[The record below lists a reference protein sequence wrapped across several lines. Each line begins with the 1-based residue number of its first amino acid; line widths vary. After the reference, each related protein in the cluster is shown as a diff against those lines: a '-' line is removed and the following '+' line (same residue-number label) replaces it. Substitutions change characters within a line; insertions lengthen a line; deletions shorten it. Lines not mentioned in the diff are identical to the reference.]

1 MQILTAAINF
11 AAVFICDQRTM
22 KQFYNSTVKEVAR
35 ELGTDVSKGLKKDEI
50 ESRIGKYGKNMLVQK
65 KNRSFFSMFIAQ
77 FKSFMIIL
85 LIIAAIISGIMGEWL
100 DTYIIMGIL
109 LLNAFIGAYQE
120 FKAQKSLESL
130 KKMSA
135 PMAKVIR
142 DGEEMVINVEDVVPG
157 DVVELEVGDIV
168 PADIRIT
175 ESVNMS
181 IQESSMTG
189 ESVPVEKSTEVLPD
203 EEIPLGDRKNMA
215 YSSGIVTFGHGKG
228 IAVGTGM
235 NTEIGKIAK
244 MLGGESDTQT
254 PMQIRLEKLGK
265 VIGIASVAICAIIFV
280 IGILNDHNVISMLM
294 VAVSLAVAAI
304 PEGLPA
310 ISTIILSMGVRRM
323 VKHNAIIRK
332 LPSVETLGCT
342 TVICSDKTGTLTKN
356 QMTVVEEFTPS
367 GNLDRLITISVLCC
381 DAKVVKNSEGGVTR
395 VGDPTEIALI
405 DLGEKHGTV
414 KSALDASCPRVGEV
428 AFDSSRKRM
437 STINRMQDGSLQINT
452 KGGLDEVLSV
462 CDRIETAE
470 GVRKITPEDIADL
483 QARNQRM
490 ADSALRVLA
499 MAYRPAEKV
508 SSDVDE
514 VEKDL
519 IFTGITG
526 MIDPEREEVIGAIK
540 ECHDAGI
547 RTIMITGDHKA
558 TALAIATKIG
568 IHKEGDLAITGTE
581 LDKIDEETFD
591 RTVDKYTVYARIAPE
606 QKVKIVTAWQKKGE
620 IVAMTGDGVNDAPAL
635 KQADIGVSMGI
646 TGTEVAKDASD
657 MILSDDNFVTIVS
670 AVSEGRRIYDNIL
683 KTVLFLLSTN
693 LGEVLLLFVAS
704 ILNMGIPLLPIHILW
719 INLVSETF
727 PALAL
732 SLDPAARDIMKKQPR
747 GKGKQ
752 FMDKGMI
759 WRISYQG
766 VMMGAITLVAFII
779 GKNMGMEMY
788 GNAGAAE
795 SLGQTMAFAS
805 LIAAKLVHAGNL
817 HSNTESRFKFNPLE
831 NKPLIFAIG
840 ASLVFSLAV
849 LLVPSFAEAFSFSS
863 MGRDQWLTVAGLALV
878 PLVVVELFKAF
889 RWNGK

>member
-1 MQILTAAINF
+1 ME
-11 AAVFICDQRTM
+11 
-22 KQFYNSTVKEVAR
+22 QFYNKSIEDVAR
-35 ELGTDVSKGLKKDEI
+35 EMGSDPEKGLKSGEI
-50 ESRIGKYGKNMLVQK
+50 ASRIEKYGKNTLVQK
-65 KNRSFFSMFIAQ
+65 KNKPFMLMFIEQ

-85 LIIAAIISGIMGEWL
+85 LIIAAAISGYMGWKTEEGLL
-100 DTYIIMGIL
+100 DTYIILGIL
-109 LLNAFIGAYQE
+109 LLNAIIGAYQE

-130 KKMSA
+130 KKMAA
-135 PMAKVIR
+135 PMAKVVR
-142 DGEEMVINVEDVVPG
+142 DGEAMVVNVEDVVPG
-157 DVVELEVGDIV
+157 DLVELEVGDIV

-189 ESVPVEKSTEVLPD
+189 ESVPVEKTPDTLPD
-203 EEIPLGDRKNMA
+203 GDIPLGDRTNMA
-215 YSSGIVTFGHGKG
+215 YSSGVVTFGHGKG
-228 IAVGTGM
+228 IVVGTGM
-235 NTEIGKIAK
+235 NTEIGKIAD

-254 PMQIRLEKLGK
+254 PMQVRLEKLGK
-265 VIGIASVAICAIIFV
+265 VIGIASVVICAVIFL
-280 IGILNDHNVISMLM
+280 IGILNHRDPVGMFM

-356 QMTVVEEFTPS
+356 QMTVVEEYTPS
-367 GNLDRLITISVLCC
+367 GKLDRLVTISVLCC
-381 DAKVVKNSEGGVTR
+381 DAKEVKNNEGGITK

-405 DLGEKHGTV
+405 DLGRQNGVEKAELET
-414 KSALDASCPRVGEV
+414 ACPRVGEV

-437 STINRMQDGSLQINT
+437 STINRMQDGSLQINV
-452 KGGLDEVLSV
+452 KGGLDEILSV
-462 CDRIETAE
+462 CTKIETAD
-470 GVRKITPEDIADL
+470 GVRDIAPADISDL
-483 QARNQRM
+483 QKRNQKM
-490 ADSALRVLA
+490 AESALRVLA
-499 MAYRPAEKV
+499 MAYRPADEV
-508 SSDVDE
+508 SSEMEE

-519 IFTGITG
+519 IFVGITG
-526 MIDPEREEVIGAIK
+526 MIDPEREEVIGAIQ

-547 RTIMITGDHKA
+547 RTVMITGDHKA
-558 TALAIATKIG
+558 TALAIASKIG
-568 IHKEGDLAITGTE
+568 IYNEGDLAITGTE
-581 LDKIDEETFD
+581 LEKIDD
-591 RTVDKYTVYARIAPE
+591 RTFEENVGKYSVYARIAPE

-657 MILSDDNFVTIVS
+657 MVLSDDNFVTIVS

-683 KTVLFLLSTN
+683 KTILFLLSTN

-704 ILNMGIPLLPIHILW
+704 IFNMGIPLLPIHILW

-732 SLDPAARDIMKKQPR
+732 SLDPASKDIMKKKSR
-747 GKGKQ
+747 GQNKQ
-752 FMDKGMI
+752 FMDKSMI

-766 VMMGAITLVAFII
+766 VMMGAITLAAFVI
-779 GKNMGMEMY
+779 GKNMGMDIFS
-788 GNAGAAE
+788 GDASAAE

-817 HSNTESRFKFNPLE
+817 HSNTESRFKFNPLA

-840 ASLVFSLAV
+840 ASLIFSLSV
-849 LLVPSFAEAFSFSS
+849 LLVPSLADAFSFSRL
-863 MGRDQWLTVAGLALV
+863 GCEQWLTIAGLALV
-878 PLVVVELFKAF
+878 PLVIVEIFKLLK
-889 RWNGK
+889 WNGK

>member
-1 MQILTAAINF
+1 MKNF
-11 AAVFICDQRTM
+11 YSESAEDV
-22 KQFYNSTVKEVAR
+22 SR
-35 ELGTDVSKGLKKDEI
+35 EFGTDPVRGLKKDEI
-50 ESRIGKYGKNMLVQK
+50 AERIGRYGKNTLVQK
-65 KNRSFFSMFIAQ
+65 KNKPFFAMFVAQ

-85 LIIAAIISGIMGEWL
+85 LIIAAVISGIMGVKTGEGLL

-130 KKMSA
+130 KKMAA
-135 PMAKVIR
+135 PMAKVVR
-142 DGEEMVINVEDVVPG
+142 DGEAMVVNVEDVVPG
-157 DVVELEVGDIV
+157 DLVELEVGDIV

-175 ESVNMS
+175 EACNMS

-189 ESVPVEKSTEVLPD
+189 ESVPVEKNPETLAD
-203 EEIPLGDRKNMA
+203 EDIPLGDRKNMA
-215 YSSGIVTFGHGKG
+215 YSSGVVTFGHGKG
-228 IAVGTGM
+228 IVVGTGM
-235 NTEIGKIAK
+235 NTEIGKIAD

-254 PMQIRLEKLGK
+254 PMQVRLEKLGK
-265 VIGIASVAICAIIFV
+265 VIGSASVLICVVIFI
-280 IGILNDHNVISMLM
+280 IGILYGRPVINMLM

-323 VKHNAIIRK
+323 VRHNAIIRK

-356 QMTVVEEFTPS
+356 QMTVVEEYPSS
-367 GNLDRLITISVLCC
+367 GNPDRLIAISVLCC
-381 DAKVVKNSEGGVTR
+381 DAKEVKNSDGGTTM

-405 DLGEKHGTV
+405 DLGAKHGV
-414 KSALDASCPRVGEV
+414 HKAAFDAECPRVGEV
-428 AFDSSRKRM
+428 AFDSTRKRM
-437 STINRMQDGSLQINT
+437 STINMMQDGGLQVNV

-462 CDRIETAE
+462 CSRIETAE
-470 GVRKITPEDIADL
+470 GVRKITGEDIAGL
-483 QARNQRM
+483 QERNSKM

-499 MAYRPAEKV
+499 MAYKPVDKV
-508 SSDVDE
+508 STEMEE
-514 VEKDL
+514 VESDL
-519 IFTGITG
+519 IFAGMTG
-526 MIDPEREEVIGAIK
+526 MIDPEREEVVGAIQ

-558 TALAIATKIG
+558 TALAIASKIG
-568 IHKEGDLAITGTE
+568 IHRDGDLSITGTE
-581 LDKIDEETFD
+581 LEKMDEKTFD
-591 RTVDKYTVYARIAPE
+591 ENVDKYTVYARIAPE

-683 KTVLFLLSTN
+683 KTILFLLSTN
-693 LGEVLLLFVAS
+693 LGEVLLLFVTS
-704 ILNMGIPLLPIHILW
+704 IFNMGIPLLPIHILW

-732 SLDPAARDIMKKQPR
+732 SLDPAAKDIMKKSPR

-752 FMDKGMI
+752 FMDKGMV

-766 VMMGAITLVAFII
+766 VMMGAITLVAFLL
-779 GKNMGMEMY
+779 GKRMGMEIS
-788 GNAGAAE
+788 GSAAAAE
-795 SLGQTMAFAS
+795 SMGQTMAFAS

-817 HSNTESRFKFNPLE
+817 HSNTESRFRFNPLE
-831 NKPLIFAIG
+831 NKPLIFAIF
-840 ASLVFSLAV
+840 ASLLFSLAV
-849 LLVPSFAEAFSFSS
+849 LLVPSFSKAFSFSS
-863 MGRDQWLTVAGLALV
+863 EMGCTQWLTVAGLALV
-878 PLVVVELFKAF
+878 PLVVVEVFKALK
-889 RWNGK
+889 WNGK

>member
-1 MQILTAAINF
+1 ME
-11 AAVFICDQRTM
+11 
-22 KQFYNSTVKEVAR
+22 KFYSKSIEDVSR
-35 ELGTDVSKGLKKDEI
+35 EMGTDTAKGLKNDEI
-50 ESRIGKYGKNMLVQK
+50 AARIAKFGKNTLVQK
-65 KNRSFFSMFIAQ
+65 KNKSFFAMFISQ
-77 FKSFMIIL
+77 FKSFMILL
-85 LIIAAIISGIMGEWL
+85 LIIAAVISGVMGIKTGEGLL

-130 KKMSA
+130 KKMAA
-135 PMAKVIR
+135 PMAKVVR
-142 DGEEMVINVEDVVPG
+142 DGESMVVNVEDVVPG
-157 DVVELEVGDIV
+157 DLVEMEVGDIV

-189 ESVPVEKSTEVLPD
+189 ESVPVEKSPETLANED
-203 EEIPLGDRKNMA
+203 IPLGDRKNMA
-215 YSSGIVTFGHGKG
+215 YSSGVVTFGHGKG
-228 IAVGTGM
+228 IVVGTGM
-235 NTEIGKIAK
+235 NTEIGKIAD

-254 PMQIRLEKLGK
+254 PMQARLENLGK
-265 VIGIASVAICAIIFV
+265 VIGTASVAICAIIFV
-280 IGILNDHNVISMLM
+280 IGVLYGRPVINMLM

-356 QMTVVEEFTPS
+356 QMTVVEEYTAS
-367 GNLDRLITISVLCC
+367 GGLDRLIEISVLCC
-381 DAKVVKNSEGGVTR
+381 DAKVVKNNEGGTTS
-395 VGDPTEIALI
+395 VGDPTEIALL
-405 DLGEKHGTV
+405 DLGEKHGV
-414 KSALDASCPRVGEV
+414 RKAELESACPREGEV
-428 AFDSSRKRM
+428 AFDSTRKRM
-437 STINRMQDGSLQINT
+437 STINRMKDGSLQANV

-462 CDRIETAE
+462 CTRIEDAE
-470 GVRKITPEDIADL
+470 GVRKITADDIADL
-483 QARNQRM
+483 QKRNQKM

-499 MAYRPAEKV
+499 MAYKPVEKV

-519 IFTGITG
+519 IFVGITG
-526 MIDPEREEVIGAIK
+526 MIDPEREEVIGAIQ

-568 IHKEGDLAITGTE
+568 VHKDGDLSITGTE
-581 LDKIDEETFD
+581 LEKLDEETFD
-591 RTVDKYTVYARIAPE
+591 RDVDKYTVYARIAPE

-670 AVSEGRRIYDNIL
+670 AVSEGRRIYDNIQ

-732 SLDPAARDIMKKQPR
+732 SLDPAAKDIMKKSPR

-752 FMDKGMI
+752 FMDKSMV
-759 WRISYQG
+759 WRIGYQG
-766 VMMGAITLVAFII
+766 VMMGAITLAAYII
-779 GKNMGMEMY
+779 GKDMGMELH
-788 GNAGAAE
+788 GNSAAAE
-795 SLGQTMAFAS
+795 TLGQTMAFAS

-831 NKPLIFAIG
+831 NKALIFAIF
-840 ASLVFSLAV
+840 ASLLFSLAV
-849 LLVPSFAEAFSFSS
+849 LLVPAFAKAFSFAS
-863 MGRDQWLTVAGLALV
+863 MGCEQWLTVAGLALV
-878 PLVVVELFKAF
+878 PLVVVEIFKALK
-889 RWNGK
+889 WNGK

>member
-1 MQILTAAINF
+1 M
-11 AAVFICDQRTM
+11 
-22 KQFYNSTVKEVAR
+22 
-35 ELGTDVSKGLKKDEI
+35 GTDPVYGLKTNEI
-50 ESRIGKYGKNMLVQK
+50 GARQEKYGKNTLVQK
-65 KNRSFFSMFIAQ
+65 KNRSFISMFFSQ

-85 LIIAAIISGIMGEWL
+85 LIIAAVISGIMGIKTGEGLL

-130 KKMSA
+130 KKMAA
-135 PMAKVIR
+135 PMAKVVR
-142 DGEEMVINVEDVVPG
+142 DGESMVINVEDVVPG

-175 ESVNMS
+175 ESCNMS

-189 ESVPVEKSTEVLPD
+189 ESVPVEKNPDTLPD
-203 EEIPLGDRKNMA
+203 EDIPLGDRKNMA
-215 YSSGIVTFGHGKG
+215 YSSGVVTFGHGRG
-228 IAVGTGM
+228 IVVGTGM
-235 NTEIGKIAK
+235 NTEIGKIAD

-254 PMQIRLEKLGK
+254 PMQARLENLGK
-265 VIGIASVAICAIIFV
+265 VIGTASVLICVVIFI
-280 IGILNDHNVISMLM
+280 IGILYGRPVINMLM

-437 STINRMQDGSLQINT
+437 STINRMQDGTLQVNT

-514 VEKDL
+514 VEKNL

>member
-1 MQILTAAINF
+1 ME
-11 AAVFICDQRTM
+11 
-22 KQFYNSTVKEVAR
+22 QFYNKSIEDVAR
-35 ELGTDVSKGLKKDEI
+35 EMGSDPEKGLKSGEI
-50 ESRIGKYGKNMLVQK
+50 ASRIEKYGKNTLVQK
-65 KNRSFFSMFIAQ
+65 KNKPFMLMFIEQ

-85 LIIAAIISGIMGEWL
+85 LIIAAAISGYMGWKTEEGLL
-100 DTYIIMGIL
+100 DTYIILGIL
-109 LLNAFIGAYQE
+109 LLNAIIGAYQE

-130 KKMSA
+130 KKMAA
-135 PMAKVIR
+135 PMAKVVR
-142 DGEEMVINVEDVVPG
+142 DGEAMVVNVEDVVPG
-157 DVVELEVGDIV
+157 DLVELEVGDIV

-189 ESVPVEKSTEVLPD
+189 ESVPVEKTPDTLPD
-203 EEIPLGDRKNMA
+203 GDIPLGDRTNMA
-215 YSSGIVTFGHGKG
+215 YSSGVVTFGHGKG
-228 IAVGTGM
+228 IVVGTGM
-235 NTEIGKIAK
+235 NTEIGKIAD

-254 PMQIRLEKLGK
+254 PMQVRLEKLGK
-265 VIGIASVAICAIIFV
+265 VIGIASVVICAVIFL
-280 IGILNDHNVISMLM
+280 IGILNHRDPVGMFM

-310 ISTIILSMGVRRM
+310 ISTIILSIGVRRM

-356 QMTVVEEFTPS
+356 QMTVVEEYTPS
-367 GNLDRLITISVLCC
+367 GKLDRLVTISVLCC
-381 DAKVVKNSEGGVTR
+381 DAKEVKNNEGGITK

-405 DLGEKHGTV
+405 DLGRQNGVEKAELET
-414 KSALDASCPRVGEV
+414 ACPRVGEV

-437 STINRMQDGSLQINT
+437 STINRMQDGSLQINV
-452 KGGLDEVLSV
+452 KGGLDEILSV
-462 CDRIETAE
+462 CTRIETAD
-470 GVRKITPEDIADL
+470 GVRDIAPADISDL
-483 QARNQRM
+483 QKRNQKM
-490 ADSALRVLA
+490 AESALRVLA
-499 MAYRPAEKV
+499 MAYRPADEV
-508 SSDVDE
+508 SSEMEE

-519 IFTGITG
+519 IFVGITG
-526 MIDPEREEVIGAIK
+526 MIDPEREEVIGAIQ

-547 RTIMITGDHKA
+547 RTVMITGDHKA
-558 TALAIATKIG
+558 TALAIASKIG
-568 IHKEGDLAITGTE
+568 IYNEGDLAITGTE
-581 LDKIDEETFD
+581 LEKIDD
-591 RTVDKYTVYARIAPE
+591 RTFEENVGKYSVYARIAPE

-657 MILSDDNFVTIVS
+657 MVLSDDNFVTIVS

-683 KTVLFLLSTN
+683 KTILFLLSTN

-704 ILNMGIPLLPIHILW
+704 IFNMGIPLLPIHILW

-732 SLDPAARDIMKKQPR
+732 SLDPASKDIMKKKSR
-747 GKGKQ
+747 GQNKQ
-752 FMDKGMI
+752 FMDKSMI

-766 VMMGAITLVAFII
+766 VMMGAITLAAFVI
-779 GKNMGMEMY
+779 GKNMGMDIFS
-788 GNAGAAE
+788 GDASAAE

-817 HSNTESRFKFNPLE
+817 HSNTESRFKFNPLA

-840 ASLVFSLAV
+840 ASLIFSLSV
-849 LLVPSFAEAFSFSS
+849 LLVPSLANAFSFSRL
-863 MGRDQWLTVAGLALV
+863 GCEQWLTIAGLALV
-878 PLVVVELFKAF
+878 PLVIVEIFKLLK
-889 RWNGK
+889 WNGK

>member
-1 MQILTAAINF
+1 ME
-11 AAVFICDQRTM
+11 
-22 KQFYNSTVKEVAR
+22 QFYNKSIEDVAR
-35 ELGTDVSKGLKKDEI
+35 EMGSDPEKGLKSGEI
-50 ESRIGKYGKNMLVQK
+50 ASRIEKYGKNTLVQK
-65 KNRSFFSMFIAQ
+65 KNKPFMLMFIEQ

-85 LIIAAIISGIMGEWL
+85 LIIAAAISGYMGWKTEEGLL
-100 DTYIIMGIL
+100 DTYIILGIL
-109 LLNAFIGAYQE
+109 LLNAIIGAYQE

-130 KKMSA
+130 KKMAA
-135 PMAKVIR
+135 PMAKVVR
-142 DGEEMVINVEDVVPG
+142 DGEAMVVNVEDVVPG
-157 DVVELEVGDIV
+157 DLVELEVGDIV

-189 ESVPVEKSTEVLPD
+189 ESVPVEKTPDTLPD
-203 EEIPLGDRKNMA
+203 GDIPLGDRTNMA
-215 YSSGIVTFGHGKG
+215 YSSGVVTFGHGKG
-228 IAVGTGM
+228 IVVGTGM
-235 NTEIGKIAK
+235 NTEIGKIAD

-254 PMQIRLEKLGK
+254 PMQVRLEKLGK
-265 VIGIASVAICAIIFV
+265 VIGIASVVICAVIFL
-280 IGILNDHNVISMLM
+280 IGILNHRDPVGMFM

-356 QMTVVEEFTPS
+356 QMTVVEEYTPS
-367 GNLDRLITISVLCC
+367 GKLDRLVTISVLCC
-381 DAKVVKNSEGGVTR
+381 DAKEVKNNEGGITK

-405 DLGEKHGTV
+405 DLGRQNGVEKAELETE
-414 KSALDASCPRVGEV
+414 CPRVGEV

-437 STINRMQDGSLQINT
+437 STINRMQDGSLQINV
-452 KGGLDEVLSV
+452 KGGLDEILSV
-462 CDRIETAE
+462 CTKIETAD
-470 GVRKITPEDIADL
+470 GVRDIAPADISDL
-483 QARNQRM
+483 QKRNQKM
-490 ADSALRVLA
+490 AESALRVLA
-499 MAYRPAEKV
+499 MAYRPADEV
-508 SSDVDE
+508 SSEMEE

-519 IFTGITG
+519 IFVGITG
-526 MIDPEREEVIGAIK
+526 MIDPEREEVIGAIQ

-547 RTIMITGDHKA
+547 RTVMITGDHKA
-558 TALAIATKIG
+558 TALAIASKIG
-568 IHKEGDLAITGTE
+568 IYNEGDLAITGTE
-581 LDKIDEETFD
+581 LEKIDD
-591 RTVDKYTVYARIAPE
+591 RTFEENVGKYSVYARIAPE

-657 MILSDDNFVTIVS
+657 MVLSDDNFVTIVS

-683 KTVLFLLSTN
+683 KTILFLLSTN

-704 ILNMGIPLLPIHILW
+704 IFNMGIPLLPIHILW

-732 SLDPAARDIMKKQPR
+732 SLDPASKDIMKKKSR
-747 GKGKQ
+747 GQNKQ
-752 FMDKGMI
+752 FMDKSMI

-766 VMMGAITLVAFII
+766 VMMGAITLAAFVI
-779 GKNMGMEMY
+779 GKNMGMEMFS
-788 GNAGAAE
+788 GDASAAE

-817 HSNTESRFKFNPLE
+817 HSNTESRFKFNPLA

-840 ASLVFSLAV
+840 ASLIFSLSV
-849 LLVPSFAEAFSFSS
+849 LLVPSLADAFSFSRL
-863 MGRDQWLTVAGLALV
+863 GCEQWLTIAGLALV
-878 PLVVVELFKAF
+878 PLVIVEIFKLLK
-889 RWNGK
+889 WNGK

>member
-1 MQILTAAINF
+1 ME
-11 AAVFICDQRTM
+11 
-22 KQFYNSTVKEVAR
+22 QFYNKSIEDVAR
-35 ELGTDVSKGLKKDEI
+35 EMGSDPEKGLKSGEI
-50 ESRIGKYGKNMLVQK
+50 ASRIEKYGKNTLVQK
-65 KNRSFFSMFIAQ
+65 KNKPFMLMFIEQ

-85 LIIAAIISGIMGEWL
+85 LIIAAAISGYMGWKTEEGLL
-100 DTYIIMGIL
+100 DTYIILGIL
-109 LLNAFIGAYQE
+109 LLNAIIGAYQE

-130 KKMSA
+130 KKMAA
-135 PMAKVIR
+135 PMAKVVR
-142 DGEEMVINVEDVVPG
+142 DGEAMVVNVEDVVPG
-157 DVVELEVGDIV
+157 DLVELEVGDIV

-189 ESVPVEKSTEVLPD
+189 ESVPVEKTPDTLPD
-203 EEIPLGDRKNMA
+203 GDIPLGDRTNMA
-215 YSSGIVTFGHGKG
+215 YSSGVVTFGHGKG
-228 IAVGTGM
+228 IVVGTGM
-235 NTEIGKIAK
+235 NTEIGKIAD

-254 PMQIRLEKLGK
+254 PMQVRLEKLGK
-265 VIGIASVAICAIIFV
+265 VIGIASVVICAVIFL
-280 IGILNDHNVISMLM
+280 IGILNHRDPVGMFM

-356 QMTVVEEFTPS
+356 QMTVVEEYTPS
-367 GNLDRLITISVLCC
+367 GKLDRLVTISVLCC
-381 DAKVVKNSEGGVTR
+381 DAKEVKNNEGGITK

-405 DLGEKHGTV
+405 DLGRQNGVEKAELETE
-414 KSALDASCPRVGEV
+414 CPRVGEV

-437 STINRMQDGSLQINT
+437 STINRMQDGSLQINV
-452 KGGLDEVLSV
+452 KGGLDEILSV
-462 CDRIETAE
+462 CTKIETAD
-470 GVRKITPEDIADL
+470 GVRDIAPADISDL
-483 QARNQRM
+483 QKRTQKM
-490 ADSALRVLA
+490 AESALRVLA
-499 MAYRPAEKV
+499 MAYRPADEV
-508 SSDVDE
+508 SSEMEE

-519 IFTGITG
+519 IFVGITG
-526 MIDPEREEVIGAIK
+526 MIDPEREEVIGAIQ

-547 RTIMITGDHKA
+547 RTVMITGDHKA
-558 TALAIATKIG
+558 TALAIASKIG
-568 IHKEGDLAITGTE
+568 IYNEGDLAITGTE
-581 LDKIDEETFD
+581 LEKIDD
-591 RTVDKYTVYARIAPE
+591 RTFEENVGKYSVYARIAPE

-657 MILSDDNFVTIVS
+657 MVLSDDNFVTIVS

-683 KTVLFLLSTN
+683 KTILFLLSTN

-704 ILNMGIPLLPIHILW
+704 IFNMGIPLLPIHILW

-732 SLDPAARDIMKKQPR
+732 SLDPASKDIMKKKSR
-747 GKGKQ
+747 GQNKQ
-752 FMDKGMI
+752 FMDKSMI

-766 VMMGAITLVAFII
+766 VMMGAITLAAFVI
-779 GKNMGMEMY
+779 GKNMGMDIFS
-788 GNAGAAE
+788 GDAPAAE

-817 HSNTESRFKFNPLE
+817 HSNTESRFKFNPLA

-840 ASLVFSLAV
+840 ASLIFSLSV
-849 LLVPSFAEAFSFSS
+849 LLVPSLANAFSFSRL
-863 MGRDQWLTVAGLALV
+863 GCEQWLTIAGLALV
-878 PLVVVELFKAF
+878 PLVIVEIFKLLK
-889 RWNGK
+889 WNGK

>member
-1 MQILTAAINF
+1 MQLFLKFISMEKFYGKAVDDVAAE
-11 AAVFICDQRTM
+11 M
-22 KQFYNSTVKEVAR
+22 K
-35 ELGTDVSKGLKKDEI
+35 TDKVRGLKKDEI
-50 ESRIGKYGKNMLVQK
+50 EARIGKYGKNTLVQK
-65 KNRSFFSMFIAQ
+65 KNRSFFVMFISQ

-85 LIIAAIISGIMGEWL
+85 LIIAAVISGIMGVRTGEGLL

-130 KKMSA
+130 KKMAA
-135 PMAKVIR
+135 PMAKVVR
-142 DGEEMVINVEDVVPG
+142 DGEAMVVNVEDVVPG
-157 DVVELEVGDIV
+157 DLVELEVGDIV

-189 ESVPVEKSTEVLPD
+189 ESVPVEKSPETLPD
-203 EEIPLGDRKNMA
+203 EDIPLGDRRNMA
-215 YSSGIVTFGHGKG
+215 YSSGVVTFGHGKG
-228 IAVGTGM
+228 IVVGTGM
-235 NTEIGKIAK
+235 NTEIGKIAD
-244 MLGGESDTQT
+244 MLSGESDTQT
-254 PMQIRLEKLGK
+254 PMQARLENLGK
-265 VIGIASVAICAIIFV
+265 VIGTASVLICVIIFL
-280 IGILNDHNVISMLM
+280 IGILYGRPVIGMLM

-323 VKHNAIIRK
+323 VRHNAIIRK

-356 QMTVVEEFTPS
+356 QMTVVEEYTPS
-367 GNLDRLITISVLCC
+367 GNMDRLITISVLCC

-405 DLGEKHGTV
+405 DLGEKHGVT
-414 KSALDASCPRVGEV
+414 KAGLEAECPRVGEI
-428 AFDSSRKRM
+428 AFDSTRKRM
-437 STINRMQDGSLQINT
+437 ATINRMQDGTLQVNV
-452 KGGLDEVLSV
+452 KGGLDEILSV
-462 CDRIETAE
+462 CTMIETAD
-470 GVRKITPEDIADL
+470 GIRKISAADIADL
-483 QARNQRM
+483 QSRNQKM

-499 MAYRPAEKV
+499 MAYRPADSV
-508 SSDVDE
+508 SSEMEE
-514 VEKDL
+514 VERDL
-519 IFTGITG
+519 IFTGMTG

-540 ECHDAGI
+540 ECHEAGI

-568 IHKEGDLAITGTE
+568 IHKDGDLSITGTE
-581 LDKIDEETFD
+581 LEKLDEKTFNEN
-591 RTVDKYTVYARIAPE
+591 VDKYTVYARIAPE

-693 LGEVLLLFVAS
+693 LGEVLLLFVTS
-704 ILNMGIPLLPIHILW
+704 ICNMGIPLLPIHILW

-732 SLDPAARDIMKKQPR
+732 SLDPASRDIMKKSPR

-766 VMMGAITLVAFII
+766 VMMGAITLVAFLL
-779 GKNMGMEMY
+779 GKRMGMELH
-788 GNAGAAE
+788 GDAAAAE

-817 HSNTESRFKFNPLE
+817 HSNTESRFKFNPMS
-831 NKPLIFAIG
+831 NKPLIFAIFV
-840 ASLVFSLAV
+840 SLAFSLSV
-849 LLVPSFAEAFSFSS
+849 LLIPSLSSAFSFASL
-863 MGRDQWLTVAGLALV
+863 GQTQWLTVIGLAFV
-878 PLVVVELFKAF
+878 PLVVVEIFKALK
-889 RWNGK
+889 WNGK

>member
-1 MQILTAAINF
+1 M
-11 AAVFICDQRTM
+11 
-22 KQFYNSTVKEVAR
+22 E
-35 ELGTDVSKGLKKDEI
+35 TDPVHGLKTNEI
-50 ESRIGKYGKNMLVQK
+50 GARQEKYGKNTLVQK
-65 KNRSFFSMFIAQ
+65 KNRSFISMFFSQ

-85 LIIAAIISGIMGEWL
+85 LIIAAVISGIMGIKTGEGLL

-130 KKMSA
+130 KKMAA
-135 PMAKVIR
+135 PMAKVVR
-142 DGEEMVINVEDVVPG
+142 DGESMVINVEDVVPG

-175 ESVNMS
+175 ESCNMS

-189 ESVPVEKSTEVLPD
+189 ESVPVEKNPDTLPD
-203 EEIPLGDRKNMA
+203 EDIPLGDRKNMA
-215 YSSGIVTFGHGKG
+215 YSSGVVTFGHGRG
-228 IAVGTGM
+228 IVVGTGM
-235 NTEIGKIAK
+235 NTEIGKIAD

-254 PMQIRLEKLGK
+254 PMQARLENLGK
-265 VIGIASVAICAIIFV
+265 VIGTASVLICVVIFI
-280 IGILNDHNVISMLM
+280 IGILYGRPVINMLM

-437 STINRMQDGSLQINT
+437 STINRMQDGTLQVNT

-483 QARNQRM
+483 QARNQKM

-514 VEKDL
+514 VEKNL